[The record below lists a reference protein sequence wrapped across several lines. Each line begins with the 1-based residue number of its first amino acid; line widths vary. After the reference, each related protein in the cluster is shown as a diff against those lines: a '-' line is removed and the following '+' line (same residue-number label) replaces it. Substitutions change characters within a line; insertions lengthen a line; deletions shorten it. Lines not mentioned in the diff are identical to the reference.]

1 MIPIPT
7 ASPRKPSIVSLDLPM
22 RRPRPHPAAGSRG
35 FTLVELVVATVIA
48 VIIAGATAV
57 SMSQMVKA
65 RTASSSHQQAFAR
78 AEAVASRMA
87 LDLENVVRDPDLAQ
101 CRVQVLSGGDGP
113 GQRDQL
119 LVLMR
124 SLRNLRPKAVE
135 GDEYEAQYRI
145 GPSPDAQSPG
155 DWFWR
160 RVDQA
165 HDDNQDGGGIASPV
179 APGAVSLDILAS
191 DGVSWFESWD
201 SDSSGLPHAIR
212 FTVVADS
219 DDRKTRA
226 TVRRVVAIDRVPIAP
241 IVEDTQTPTPSG
253 GQGASSS
260 SSGSGSGSSGSG
272 GSGGGGTGGGSGG
285 GAGGGGSGGGGTG
298 GGSGTPTGGGSV
310 PSTGGTPGGTGGGR
324 TPR

>member
-1 MIPIPT
+1 
-7 ASPRKPSIVSLDLPM
+7 M
-22 RRPRPHPAAGSRG
+22 RPARPHPATASRG

-65 RTASSSHQQAFAR
+65 RVASSSHQQAYAR

-87 LDLENVVRDPDLAQ
+87 LDLANAVRDADLAQ
-101 CRVQVLSGGDGP
+101 CRVQIISGGDGP

-124 SLRNLRPKAVE
+124 SLRNLRPQTVE

-145 GPSPDAQSPG
+145 DPSPDPESPG

-160 RVDQA
+160 RADQA
-165 HDDNQDGGGIASPV
+165 HDEYQDGGGIASPI
-179 APGAVSLDILAS
+179 APGAVSLDIVATNGTDWLEA
-191 DGVSWFESWD
+191 WD
-201 SDSSGLPHAIR
+201 SDSDGLPHAVR

-241 IVEDTQTPTPSG
+241 VADDAATPAETGNPAGQGGQSG
-253 GQGASSS
+253 GTPPA
-260 SSGSGSGSSGSG
+260 SGSGSGG
-272 GSGGGGTGGGSGG
+272 GTGGGGTGGGAGGGSRGSGG
-285 GAGGGGSGGGGTG
+285 GATPPPGGGTPPATPTPG
-298 GGSGTPTGGGSV
+298 ASGGSPTP
-310 PSTGGTPGGTGGGR
+310 TGGGR

>member
-1 MIPIPT
+1 MRHVRPQSG
-7 ASPRKPSIVSLDLPM
+7 AS
-22 RRPRPHPAAGSRG
+22 SRG

-65 RTASSSHQQAFAR
+65 KTASSSHQQAFAR

-87 LDLENVVRDPDLAQ
+87 LDLSNVVRDPDLAQ
-101 CRVQVLSGGDGP
+101 CRLRVVSGGDGP
-113 GQRDQL
+113 GQRDEL

-124 SLRNLRPKAVE
+124 SLRNLRPRAVE

-145 GPSPDAQSPG
+145 SPSPDPQTPG

-165 HDDNQDGGGIASPV
+165 HDDYQDGGGIA
-179 APGAVSLDILAS
+179 APIALGAVSLDIVAS
-191 DGVSWFESWD
+191 DGVDWFESWD

-212 FTVVADS
+212 LTVVADS

-241 IVEDTQTPTPSG
+241 VVDETQTPAAKNPAS
-253 GQGASSS
+253 GQGGGSSPA
-260 SSGSGSGSSGSG
+260 SGSGSSGGTSSG
-272 GSGGGGTGGGSGG
+272 GGGGTGGGTGGTG
-285 GAGGGGSGGGGTG
+285 GAGGGGGGT
-298 GGSGTPTGGGSV
+298 
-310 PSTGGTPGGTGGGR
+310 PSTGGTPGGTGGGSAPTSGTGGGR